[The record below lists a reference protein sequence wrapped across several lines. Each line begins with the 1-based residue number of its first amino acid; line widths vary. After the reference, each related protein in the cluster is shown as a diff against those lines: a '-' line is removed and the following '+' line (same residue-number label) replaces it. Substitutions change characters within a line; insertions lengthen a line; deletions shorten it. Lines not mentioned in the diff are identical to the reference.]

1 MSALAREL
9 FASLKHLSD
18 SELQNGTVEHDAR
31 LYIYVCVCMYVY
43 IYICKTERKGE
54 S

>member
-31 LYIYVCVCMYVY
+31 LYIYVCMYVC